1 MRTPGHPHSA
11 PPWPEVL
18 TVDEVAKLLRVNRKT
33 VYEAVQR
40 DEIPGAFHIGRVIRF
55 SRDQLLTWAGQGRVV
70 PDHEGQQ

>member
-1 MRTPGHPHSA
+1 MKIPEHPCSA

-55 SRDQLLTWAGQGRVV
+55 GRDQLLAWAGQGRVV
-70 PDHEGQQ
+70 PDHEGQE